1 MAAGPT
7 VKEILQAYPGKI
19 RLVIK
24 NYPYKYRDFSRIAA
38 EASLAAEDQGKYWEM
53 HDILITRS
61 PKLDRASLISYA
73 EELGLDVKTFTQSL
87 DSAKHDNEINN
98 DIKLAQSM
106 DLYNTP
112 TFYINGR
119 QIVGERPFDYFKK
132 IIDEELDT
140 TGKATK

>member
-7 VKEILQAYPGKI
+7 VKKIMDAYKGKV

-24 NYPYKYRDFSRIAA
+24 NYPYKYRDYSRIAA
-38 EASLAAEDQGKYWEM
+38 EASLAAREQGKYWEM
-53 HDILITRS
+53 HDLLIKRS

-73 EELGLDVKTFTQSL
+73 KELGLDIRKFTESI
-87 DSAKHDNEINN
+87 DSQKFKKEI
-98 DIKLAQSM
+98 DADLKLAVDM

-119 QIVGERPFDYFKK
+119 QVVGERPYEYIKK
-132 IIDEELDT
+132 IIDEEL
-140 TGKATK
+140 KASA

>member
-7 VKEILQAYPGKI
+7 VRQIMETYPGKI

-24 NYPYKYRDFSRIAA
+24 NYPYRYRDFSKIAA

-53 HDILITRS
+53 HDMLISRS
-61 PKLDRASLISYA
+61 PKLDRESLIAYA
-73 EELGLDVKTFTQSL
+73 AELGLDVKKFTESI
-87 DSAKHDNEINN
+87 DTGKHKKKIEADV
-98 DIKLAQSM
+98 KLAESI

-119 QIVGERPFDYFKK
+119 QVIGERPFAYFQK
-132 IIDEELDT
+132 IIDEELKRA
-140 TGKATK
+140 GR

>member
-7 VKEILQAYPGKI
+7 VKQILQTYPGKI

-24 NYPYKYRDFSRIAA
+24 NYPYKYRDFARIAA
-38 EASLAAEDQGKYWEM
+38 EASLAARDQGKYWEM

-61 PKLDRASLISYA
+61 PKLDRTSLIAYA
-73 EELGLDVKTFTQSL
+73 GELGLDVKKFTESI
-87 DSAKHDNEINN
+87 DSGRQAKEI
-98 DIKLAQSM
+98 DRDLKLAESM

-119 QIVGERPFDYFKK
+119 QVVGERPFDYFKK
-132 IIDEELDT
+132 IIDEELHQA
-140 TGKATK
+140 GR